1 MVALIHRTGHTY
13 GFITALHRV
22 ALPLWNFYSELLGTI
37 SKLLSDNN
45 K

>member
-1 MVALIHRTGHTY
+1 MVLLLLCIGLL
-13 GFITALHRV
+13 FL
-22 ALPLWNFYSELLGTI
+22 LWNFYSELLGTI